1 MPLHALAY
9 RRDVALQNLHEY
21 FASEDAQA
29 HATTTSLEC
38 PRCGTRFS
46 IVLVDKN
53 DGGNPDYRDSLRHII
68 ILGCNLG
75 RHEEMY
81 EFGE

>member
-29 HATTTSLEC
+29 HATTTSTEC
-38 PRCGTRFS
+38 PLCGTRFS

-53 DGGNPDYRDSLRHII
+53 DSGNPRYIDSLLRVIA
-68 ILGCNLG
+68 LGCNLG
-75 RHEEMY
+75 RHEETYMLP
-81 EFGE
+81 E